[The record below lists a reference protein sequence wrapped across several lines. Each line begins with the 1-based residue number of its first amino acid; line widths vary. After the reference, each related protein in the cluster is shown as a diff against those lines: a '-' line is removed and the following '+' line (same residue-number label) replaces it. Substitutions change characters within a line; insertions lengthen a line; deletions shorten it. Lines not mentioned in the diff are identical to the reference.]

1 MAGLKSELGDRQAGG
16 EARTHVAPAQPST
29 LQTVG
34 RDLSGT
40 RGSRVSTW
48 TLLAGGP
55 QGKLLKAVF
64 LAATSAPAPGW
75 RGRPQEGLQQ
85 ATGTPPGPVLGVLQR
100 EGRQGGNRQASA
112 WVSHFQV
119 QGPCPESKL
128 PESLPCY
135 QATLRG
141 RPPVCLQVAAGT
153 KNHTPAR
160 PQPRLGT
167 RAQNRD
173 NMATRTSKSPLPSK
187 AIMRRATES

>member
-1 MAGLKSELGDRQAGG
+1 MR
-16 EARTHVAPAQPST
+16 PAHTWLQHRQPST
-29 LQTVG
+29 LETVG

-55 QGKLLKAVF
+55 QGKLLKAAF

-75 RGRPQEGLQQ
+75 RGRPQEGLQP

-100 EGRQGGNRQASA
+100 EGRQGGNRRASA
-112 WVSHFQV
+112 RVSHFQV
-119 QGPCPESKL
+119 QGPGPESKL
-128 PESLPCY
+128 PESLLCY
-135 QATLRG
+135 QATPRA

-153 KNHTPAR
+153 MNRTPAR

-187 AIMRRATES
+187 AITRRTTES